1 MDGTGQTYAVLLFSQ
16 SNLTRVNRLAR
27 PRHRHLGSADK
38 TRCGLLSCY
47 ARSKNAYC
55 LGQRS
60 MQPSSFQERVPRGR
74 VQTLPVCHRVDHTR
88 CGSASPR
95 KSSHTTTGPS
105 LQRATRLLKRPPA
118 RLIKFS
124 CRCGKMSSR
133 RQAT

>member
-1 MDGTGQTYAVLLFSQ
+1 MDGMGQTYAVLLFGQ
-16 SNLTRVNRLAR
+16 SNITRVNRLAR
-27 PRHRHLGSADK
+27 PCHHHLGSADK

-47 ARSKNAYC
+47 ARSKIAYC

-88 CGSASPR
+88 CESASPR
-95 KSSHTTTGPS
+95 KSCHTTTGLS
-105 LQRATRLLKRPPA
+105 LQRAARLLKRPPA
-118 RLIKFS
+118 RSIKLY
-124 CRCGKMSSR
+124 CRHGKMSSR